1 MTRDISVQHLDHTGD
16 AGFVV
21 TAPGLA
27 ALFIACAEQMTLLRA
42 PDAEI
47 RPMIHRDVNASG
59 FDLAELLV
67 GWLAEIHADGEAY
80 REIYGAYAIDHLD
93 VAEGDCRVVGRSL
106 GEPLDPTRHRLA
118 REIKA
123 VTYHQAWVRE
133 EAGLWRAQVV
143 FDL

>member
-1 MTRDISVQHLDHTGD
+1 MPDDVTVEPLDHTGD

-21 TAPGLA
+21 TAPALTR
-27 ALFIACAEQMTLLRA
+27 LFIACAEQMTRLRC
-42 PDAEI
+42 PDGEI
-47 RPMIHRDVNASG
+47 RRAIRQPVRATG

-67 GWLAEIHADGEAY
+67 GWLAEINGLGEA
-80 REIYGAYAIDHLD
+80 RHEIYGSFFIDALLQ
-93 VAEGDCRVVGRSL
+93 GDDEWSVSGRVE
-106 GEPLDPTRHRLA
+106 GEPVDPARHRLA

-133 EAGLWRAQVV
+133 EGALWRAQVI

>member
-1 MTRDISVQHLDHTGD
+1 MDAVRVEWLDHTGD

-27 ALFIACAEQMTLLRA
+27 RLFTACAEQMTRLRCPA
-42 PDAEI
+42 GGVRASVS
-47 RPMIHRDVNASG
+47 RPVRAAG
-59 FDLAELLV
+59 ADLAELLV
-67 GWLAEIHADGEAY
+67 GWLAEIHALGEIHHELYGTFSVDGP
-80 REIYGAYAIDHLD
+80 RRDGAAWR
-93 VAEGDCRVVGRSL
+93 VAGRAE
-106 GEPLDPTRHRLA
+106 GEPLDPARHGPL

-133 EAGLWRAQVV
+133 EGGLWRAQVI